1 MKRISINNGH
11 SYTTPAKA
19 IKEVYAGVGEIY
31 HMMDD
36 EIREHVAHKYAPCTD
51 AKFIREYLR
60 RAKADL
66 IIG

>member
-11 SYTTPAKA
+11 SYTTPREA
-19 IKEVYAGVGEIY
+19 IKAAGMDTIAY
-31 HMMDD
+31 MMDD
-36 EIREHVAHKYAPCTD
+36 GIREHVAHKYAPCTD

-60 RAKADL
+60 RAKSDL

>member
-1 MKRISINNGH
+1 MKKISINNGH
-11 SYTTPAKA
+11 SYTTPREANKA
-19 IKEVYAGVGEIY
+19 AGIDAIAY
-31 HMMDD
+31 MMDD

-60 RAKADL
+60 RAKANL

>member
-1 MKRISINNGH
+1 MKKISINNGH
-11 SYTTPAKA
+11 SYTTPREA
-19 IKEVYAGVGEIY
+19 IKAAGMDTIAY
-31 HMMDD
+31 MMDD
-36 EIREHVAHKYAPCTD
+36 EIREHVAHKYTPCTD

>member
-11 SYTTPAKA
+11 SYTTPREA
-19 IKEVYAGVGEIY
+19 IKAARMDTIA
-31 HMMDD
+31 HMMDA

>member
-11 SYTTPAKA
+11 SYTTPREA
-19 IKEVYAGVGEIY
+19 IKAAGMDTIA

-36 EIREHVAHKYAPCTD
+36 EIREHVANKYAPCTD